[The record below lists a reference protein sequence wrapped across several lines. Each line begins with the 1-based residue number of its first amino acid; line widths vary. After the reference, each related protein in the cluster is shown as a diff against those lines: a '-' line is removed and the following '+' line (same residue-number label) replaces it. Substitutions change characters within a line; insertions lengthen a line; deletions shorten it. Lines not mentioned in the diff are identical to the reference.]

1 MNGFLLFIKDLAHAS
16 LLALG
21 IVSLLIILMGL

>member
-1 MNGFLLFIKDLAHAS
+1 MNGVLLFIKDLAHAS

-21 IVSLLIILMGL
+21 IAFLIIILMGL